1 MNQFGNGYSK
11 FEDLQINR
19 YSSENEQNQGIF
31 FYIKNIRNKK
41 IWTNTLASI
50 GSKPDK
56 INLELAPEMNKI
68 KRQDE
73 NIETITKIITD
84 TDEPVEIR
92 RLELKNIGNT
102 EEILEIT
109 GFLEPILS
117 VQKTRLSPSGF

>member
-50 GSKPDK
+50 G
-56 INLELAPEMNKI
+56 
-68 KRQDE
+68 R
-73 NIETITKIITD
+73 
-84 TDEPVEIR
+84 
-92 RLELKNIGNT
+92 
-102 EEILEIT
+102 
-109 GFLEPILS
+109 
-117 VQKTRLSPSGF
+117 